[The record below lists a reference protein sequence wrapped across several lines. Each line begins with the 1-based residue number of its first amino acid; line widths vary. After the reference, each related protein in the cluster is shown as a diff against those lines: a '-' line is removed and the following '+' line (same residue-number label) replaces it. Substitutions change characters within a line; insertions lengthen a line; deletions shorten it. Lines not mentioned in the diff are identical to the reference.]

1 MQEYEMLL
9 EDVVAQLKAGFA
21 EMERRHQAEVDRLQ
35 KEHDEVIA
43 FMHDKHENALNL
55 LQTRYKDEIEQLTS
69 SYNDK
74 LSSFRYELEQKLEA
88 EQQKCLNLQNEL
100 SDVQAA
106 KDKAEQLNDYYD
118 ERYHEAERITKL
130 IHKLSERMLAGVM
143 AAFGC
148 QTDDDCMKLLFG
160 IVQEKHLDS
169 AWLYMS
175 NAINTGLASMQDRE
189 IFNEVMTFAIYSV
202 ASVDKTASY
211 EIIMAEP
218 GQSFDSGCMGR
229 ATGSTQLGQVQ
240 EMLLPGYRYA
250 GSGKVV
256 HPALV
261 LVSK

>member
-9 EDVVAQLKAGFA
+9 EDVVAQLKAGFVG
-21 EMERRHQAEVDRLQ
+21 MERRHQGEIAKLQQGHKEEIEGIHHCYDYKIASVKYELDTERQKIIDLQ
-35 KEHDEVIA
+35 K
-43 FMHDKHENALNL
+43 
-55 LQTRYKDEIEQLTS
+55 
-69 SYNDK
+69 K
-74 LSSFRYELEQKLEA
+74 LKCVQKELAQA
-88 EQQKCLNLQNEL
+88 EQ
-100 SDVQAA
+100 V
-106 KDKAEQLNDYYD
+106 NDYYKS
-118 ERYHEAERITKL
+118 RYDGVEKIDAL
-130 IHKLSERMLAGVM
+130 IHNLSENTFEGVM
-143 AAFGC
+143 SAFGC

-175 NAINTGLASMQDRE
+175 NAINTDLASAQDVE
-189 IFNEVMTFAIYSV
+189 IFKYIMTFAINAV
-202 ASVDKTASY
+202 ASVDKIASY

-261 LVSK
+261 LIRK

>member
-21 EMERRHQAEVDRLQ
+21 EMERRHQEEVDRLQ
-35 KEHDEVIA
+35 KKHDEVIA

-55 LQTRYKDEIEQLTS
+55 LQTRHKDEIEQLTS

-130 IHKLSERMLAGVM
+130 IHKLSERLLAGVM

-148 QTDDDCMKLLFG
+148 HTDDDGLKLLFG
-160 IVQEKHLDS
+160 IAQEKHLDS

-175 NAINTGLASMQDRE
+175 DALNKGIASAQDRE
-189 IFNEVMTFAIYSV
+189 IFNAVMTFAIKAVSG
-202 ASVDKTASY
+202 VDKVAAY
-211 EIIMAEP
+211 EIIRVKF
-218 GQSFDSGCMGR
+218 GQGFDAGCMGR
-229 ATGSTQLGQVQ
+229 ATGSSQLGKVQ
-240 EMLLPGYRYA
+240 EMLLPGYRYV
-250 GSGKVV
+250 GSGKVI